1 MDNMSPL
8 TWLATHRT
16 WLVLGMGIPV
26 LLLAVAAGV
35 WFFVLRSPGTQVS
48 LRQAV
53 RLYRLEEKSGRPGDG
68 AHLPPP
74 GVYRYLTSG
83 GEQLS
88 LGDIGRSFPTT
99 SEMIVTEDGC
109 ATMKW
114 EPLVQH
120 MEGLVECPE
129 RNGSLVVESALSYE
143 EIAGTKTTSVI
154 HCPATTYFV
163 PPDWFV
169 GERWNSKCHSEG
181 ERVGVSGEVVGASW
195 VDVGRNREPA
205 VHTRLTLFFSGS
217 ESGTNPN
224 DYWVSLNGGLI
235 LRQRETV
242 EMREKAGPLG
252 DVRYAEQMAIT
263 LASIV
268 PER

>member
-1 MDNMSPL
+1 MSPL
-8 TWLATHRT
+8 TWLAPHRS
-16 WLVLGMGIPV
+16 WLVLGIGVP
-26 LLLAVAAGV
+26 LLLVAVAAGV

-48 LRQAV
+48 LRQAL
-53 RLYRLEEKSGRPGDG
+53 RLYRLEQKSDPPVEG

-74 GVYRYLTSG
+74 GVYRYRTTG
-83 GEQLS
+83 GEQLNV
-88 LGDIGRSFPTT
+88 GDIGRSFPAT

-120 MEGLVECPE
+120 VEGLVECRE
-129 RNGSLVVESALSYE
+129 QNGSLFVKAALSYE

-154 HCPATTYFV
+154 QCPASTYFV
-163 PPDWFV
+163 PADWFT
-169 GERWNSKCHSEG
+169 GERWNSTCHSDG
-181 ERVGVSGEVVGASW
+181 EKVVISGEVLGASW
-195 VDVGRNREPA
+195 VEVGQVREPA

-224 DYWVSLNGGLI
+224 DYWVSVHNGLI

-242 EMREKAGPLG
+242 DIAEKTGPVG
-252 DVRYAEQMAIT
+252 SVRYTEQMAIT
-263 LASIV
+263 LASIA